1 MDPKQDKVRNEGAEN
16 ASSEEIRSD
25 IKGTRRE
32 MDETLDELGERL
44 HPRHL
49 LDEVV
54 DIFRSSPSGNASRG
68 QIAGTSKRLG
78 RTVANELR
86 EHPLAALLVGAGLVW
101 WIVDATTNDGDE
113 EEIYPRRRR
122 ALPNSSG
129 WSAEDPALEGTTPPS
144 SSGMVDDDDDRPSTT
159 DTAREMASLAGEK
172 LSGAASA
179 VGDKISEVASSVG
192 ETASD
197 LGDAARHYS
206 ARGRRAV
213 SRQAGVLEDRFRA
226 ASDEYPL
233 AVGGA
238 FLAAGLLT
246 GLLLPRTEQEDE
258 WMGEASDE
266 LKEQTRRKGEE
277 LVEEGKEAA
286 ARTADAALD
295 EAEKRGITPDHL
307 VEKARRVVSE
317 ATSAAKETVRE
328 EGAQA

>member
-1 MDPKQDKVRNEGAEN
+1 MDPKQDKVRNEDAEN

-49 LDEVV
+49 LDEVI

-101 WIVDATTNDGDE
+101 WIVDATTSDGDE
-113 EEIYPRRRR
+113 EEIYPRRHRR
-122 ALPNSSG
+122 AFPVGSG
-129 WSAEDPALEGTTPPS
+129 RYAEDPALERATPPS
-144 SSGMVDDDDDRPSTT
+144 SSGMVDDDDDRPRAR
-159 DTAREMASLAGEK
+159 DAAREMASSAGEK

-179 VGDKISEVASSVG
+179 VGDKISEAASSVG

-197 LGDAARHYS
+197 LGDAARRYS

-213 SRQAGVLEDRFRA
+213 NRQADVLRIAYAPQATNIPSR
-226 ASDEYPL
+226 
-233 AVGGA
+233 
-238 FLAAGLLT
+238 LAALFSR
-246 GLLLPRTEQEDE
+246 PVCSP
-258 WMGEASDE
+258 ACFFH
-266 LKEQTRRKGEE
+266 
-277 LVEEGKEAA
+277 
-286 ARTADAALD
+286 ARNKKTNGW
-295 EAEKRGITPDHL
+295 EKR
-307 VEKARRVVSE
+307 RMS
-317 ATSAAKETVRE
+317 
-328 EGAQA
+328 